1 MTIATLIYERRGE
14 RTISELQHNPQP
26 ITVQHKITRLNVRTP
41 IVCCNP
47 KTIKWKSPLANS
59 KEKRSQSRQENIETV
74 LVLVHEPKSIQTSDT
89 L

>member
-1 MTIATLIYERRGE
+1 MTTATLIYECRGE
-14 RTISELQHNPQP
+14 KAISELQRNPQP

-47 KTIKWKSPLANS
+47 KTAKWKSPLAKS
-59 KEKRSQSRQENIETV
+59 KEKRSQSGQENIETV
-74 LVLVHEPKSIQTSDT
+74 LVLVHKPKSIQTSDT